1 MPDSSPVTEV
11 IRIRKVEKT
20 FEVGEVKV
28 RALRGIDLT
37 ITQGEFVAIMGPS
50 GSGKSTLLNILGCL
64 DRPSTGE
71 YFLGGEDVAQ
81 MDDDTLSSVRGK
93 RLGFIFQSYN
103 LIAQLTVLENIQ
115 VPLIYQQ
122 EDLEEHKER
131 CIELGKLVG
140 LDDRLDHRP
149 NQLSGGQQ
157 QRVAIARSLVNEPL
171 MILAD
176 EPTGNLDS
184 QTEIEVLDIIN
195 DLNKQGRT
203 IVLVTHDDIV
213 SHHAHRVIHMKD
225 GLIDREVINPSP
237 GSAPPS

>member
-1 MPDSSPVTEV
+1 MDASTDEPAV
-11 IRIRKVEKT
+11 IRIKNVVKT
-20 FEVGEVKV
+20 FQVGEVEV
-28 RALRGIDLT
+28 RALRGVDLT
-37 ITQGEFVAIMGPS
+37 ITKGSFVAIMGPS

-64 DRPSTGE
+64 DRPSSGE

-81 MDDDTLSSVRGK
+81 MDDDTLSAVRGK

-115 VPLIYQQ
+115 VPLIYQE

-131 CIELGKLVG
+131 CMKLGELVG
-140 LDDRLDHRP
+140 LAERLDHRP

-171 MILAD
+171 LILAD

-184 QTEIEVLDIIN
+184 ETEIEVLGIIN
-195 DLNKQGRT
+195 KLNEEGRT
-203 IVLVTHDDIV
+203 IVLVTHDDAV
-213 SHHAHRVIHMKD
+213 SKHAHRVLHMKD
-225 GLIDREVINPSP
+225 GLIDREVINPDQ
-237 GSAPPS
+237 A